1 MKSATSF
8 LFAITSLAGV
18 DAFQNIP
25 PLTSTSRDSVT
36 AINASSRRVFL
47 TSSAVLGFTAFADKA
62 FAADETVDSMIDEL
76 VASKKNLES
85 VPGLLQAQEWEK
97 VRAILKSP
105 PVNNLWNLSD
115 GKNTLLKVSKATG
128 EFELI
133 DLKDELSISL
143 QICDQLAYDNVF
155 VYYQPGNGKVKIKE
169 PTDLAVKAI
178 AQLGEAI
185 DMAKAAAK

>member
-8 LFAITSLAGV
+8 LFAITSLAGI
-18 DAFQNIP
+18 DAFQNIS
-25 PLTSTSRDSVT
+25 PLACTFRDSVT

-47 TSSAVLGFTAFADKA
+47 TSSAVLGFATFADKA

-105 PVNNLWNLSD
+105 PVSNLWNLGD
-115 GKNTLLKVSKATG
+115 GKNTLLKVSKATD

-155 VYYQPGNGKVKIKE
+155 VYYQPGNGKVKVKE

-178 AQLGEAI
+178 AQLGDAI
-185 DMAKAAAK
+185 EMAKAAAK